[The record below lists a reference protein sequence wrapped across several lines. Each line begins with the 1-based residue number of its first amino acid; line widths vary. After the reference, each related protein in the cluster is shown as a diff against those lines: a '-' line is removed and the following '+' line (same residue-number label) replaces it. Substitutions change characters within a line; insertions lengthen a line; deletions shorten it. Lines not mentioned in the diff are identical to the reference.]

1 MHCLYKVTWRALLL
15 SLVFAYATLVTAQTG
30 YNASRIHTFGAT
42 GSDISLIQNTLMLY
56 HRLSWA
62 TTGAPA
68 ACTVALDSSVDGTV
82 WVAGG
87 IIAGQNCTAAGPSA
101 VTFASANYVRITVTA
116 LTAGAT
122 VRVVYEGWASA
133 PNGGVNPT
141 SGVVPINNG
150 GTFVDSVIQPGA
162 TAPNGDVLA
171 GNGTKFVDTVP
182 GIDVSRTDATNSP
195 ATLDCSSTTGDR
207 NRQVV
212 LTFNGAITLP
222 GTNWVPG
229 AACDPSAN
237 AFIDVTGASGV
248 VTFTPGGGTCNGA
261 ATCTMGQ
268 GFWRIRSTGT
278 NTIATVENRSNI
290 SGVTAGSYTNS
301 NITVDAEGRVTA
313 ASSGTAAVTAA
324 RGIWIPQ
331 IVPGGGANDVT
342 VGGIG
347 ANTLHLYHVNVLQG
361 KTGVTK
367 FSVNARGLS
376 VTAGTQNCDEGLY
389 SNDGQT
395 RLAHVQY
402 DCGSGGSLG
411 IKTATVAID
420 VPAGDYWLGFC
431 SQVAD
436 AKQFGFTATTQVA
449 LIMNS
454 LTQKETGGIAASCG
468 GSGTL
473 PATFTPSSITAG
485 SAGVA
490 QVYIQ

>member
-1 MHCLYKVTWRALLL
+1 MHRLYKVTWRALLL

-116 LTAGAT
+116 LTAGTT

-150 GTFVDSVIQPGA
+150 GIFVDSVIQPGA

-229 AACDPSAN
+229 VACDPSAN
-237 AFIDVTGASGV
+237 AFIDVTGASAV
-248 VTFTPGGGTCNGA
+248 VTFTPGGGTCNTT
-261 ATCTMGQ
+261 ATCTMTQ
-268 GFWRIRSTGT
+268 GFWRVRSTGT
-278 NTIATVENRSNI
+278 NTIVTVEPRTIIPPYPAAGTSVTMSA
-290 SGVTAGSYTNS
+290 SGYYKCSGACNVTFVPIPGNQYCVRNGDNVAAA
-301 NITVDAEGRVTA
+301 IT
-313 ASSGTAAVTAA
+313 
-324 RGIWIPQ
+324 
-331 IVPGGGANDVT
+331 
-342 VGGIG
+342 
-347 ANTLHLYHVNVLQG
+347 LVNVAGVQFEATA
-361 KTGVTK
+361 KTSYYAANRKLVSGAAITDQICYVVD
-367 FSVNARGLS
+367 S
-376 VTAGTQNCDEGLY
+376 AGTHFDVWSSTGTWT
-389 SNDGQT
+389 D
-395 RLAHVQY
+395 
-402 DCGSGGSLG
+402 
-411 IKTATVAID
+411 TA
-420 VPAGDYWLGFC
+420 P
-431 SQVAD
+431 
-436 AKQFGFTATTQVA
+436 
-449 LIMNS
+449 
-454 LTQKETGGIAASCG
+454 
-468 GSGTL
+468 
-473 PATFTPSSITAG
+473 
-485 SAGVA
+485 
-490 QVYIQ
+490 